1 MEKLRYYLGHNR
13 GLRVL
18 ESNGSAPRTVATF
31 FETGTLED
39 LKGIP
44 GKPEVVFA
52 AVAFDGGYR
61 SRDAGKTWEK
71 VLTGDVRTFTVD
83 PHDERVIY
91 AGMGPVRLMRSEDE
105 GTTWEALDGILD
117 FPPKVKKKW
126 DVPPPYRGKE
136 EPHLRHVHV
145 HPQDRNQI
153 FVLLEHGGVL
163 LSTDRGATWHDRSE
177 GIQYVDM
184 HMIANYPG
192 SKDRYYVSSA
202 QGFYRSDDRG
212 AHWYRAEHGMP
223 WADKPAWCY
232 SHEWQFLE
240 KGGRPRMVVCGS
252 RGSPG
257 VWGLD
262 GSNPD
267 GHILVSDD
275 GGDAWRVVTH
285 GLEKWVPWVLANHP
299 GDPDTI
305 FCGMGNGARGYFV
318 NTKATGEGALYV
330 SHDTGETWDPLLP
343 GLPAVLTAL
352 VTPA

>member
-13 GLRVL
+13 GLEML
-18 ESNGSAPRTVATF
+18 ESANGSLRTTGTY
-31 FETGTLED
+31 FEEGTLED

-61 SRDAGKTWEK
+61 SRDAGKTWQK
-71 VLTGDVRTFTVD
+71 VLDHDVRTFTVD

-91 AGMGPVRLMRSEDE
+91 AGIGPVGLLRSEDE
-105 GTTWEALDGILD
+105 GTTWEPLDGMLD
-117 FPPKVKKKW
+117 FPPEVKKKW
-126 DVPPPYRGKE
+126 DVPPPYRGRE
-136 EPHLRHVHV
+136 EAHLRHIFV
-145 HPQDRNQI
+145 HPDDERLL
-153 FVLLEHGGVL
+153 FVLIEHGGVL
-163 LSTDRGATWHDRSE
+163 RSADRGKTWEDRSD
-177 GIQYVDM
+177 GIDYVDM

-202 QGFYRSDDRG
+202 QGFYRSDDSGR
-212 AHWYRAEHGMP
+212 HWYRVEKGMP

-232 SHEWQFLE
+232 SHEWQFLN
-240 KGGRPRMVVCGS
+240 GDGRPRMVVCGS

-262 GSNPD
+262 RSNPD
-267 GHILVSDD
+267 GHILVSDN
-275 GGDAWRVVTH
+275 GGDDWRVVTS
-285 GLEKWVPWVLANHP
+285 GLERWVPWVLAPHP
-299 GDPDTI
+299 TDGKTL

-330 SHDTGETWDPLLP
+330 SRDAGESWNPLVP
-343 GLPAVLTAL
+343 QMPSVLTAW
-352 VTPA
+352 VAPA

>member
-1 MEKLRYYLGHNR
+1 MEKLRYFLGHNR
-13 GLRVL
+13 GLQVL
-18 ESNGSAPRTVATF
+18 EANGSTPRTVGTF
-31 FETGTLED
+31 FEDGTLED

-44 GKPEVVFA
+44 SKPETVFA

-61 SRDAGKTWEK
+61 SRDAGKTWQK
-71 VLTGDVRTFTVD
+71 VLGGDVRTFTVS
-83 PHDERVIY
+83 PHDERVVY
-91 AGMGPVRLMRSEDE
+91 AGMGPVRLMRSDDE
-105 GTTWEALDGILD
+105 GTTWEPLDAMLD
-117 FPPKVKKKW
+117 FPPEVKKKW

-136 EPHLRHVHV
+136 EAHLRHVHI
-145 HPQDRNQI
+145 HPDDADQI

-163 LSTDRGATWHDRSE
+163 LTRDGGKTWSDRST
-177 GIQYVDM
+177 GIDYVDM

-202 QGFYRSDDRG
+202 QGFYRSDDMG
-212 AHWYRAEHGMP
+212 AQWYRVEHGMP
-223 WADKPAWCY
+223 WAEKPAWCY

-240 KGGRPRMVVCGS
+240 AGDHPRMVVCGS

-262 GSNPD
+262 KSNPD

-275 GGDAWRVVTH
+275 GGANWRVVTH
-285 GLEKWVPWVLANHP
+285 GLEKVVPWVLASHP
-299 GDPDTI
+299 TDAKTL

-330 SHDTGETWDPLLP
+330 SHDTGLSWEPLLP
-343 GLPAVLTAL
+343 ELPAVLTAW
-352 VTPA
+352 VTQA